1 MYLHRVVLDTGW
13 LAINS
18 CLLCPSALELLG
30 CAADQRKAHRK
41 RRPSRPA
48 HSQNGWGL
56 LAVARGRY
64 VLAGVISGRRT
75 RPLYGVEG
83 WPRNRG
89 FVSTISIAMRSGP
102 R

>member
-1 MYLHRVVLDTGW
+1 MSRALH
-13 LAINS
+13 
-18 CLLCPSALELLG
+18 
-30 CAADQRKAHRK
+30 AADTSAQAPFIRI
-41 RRPSRPA
+41 
-48 HSQNGWGL
+48 SQNGWGL

-64 VLAGVISGRRT
+64 VLVGVISGRKT